1 MDISNKNRNFA
12 SNKIRNIVITIK
24 TNQIMK
30 LNNANQVEAID
41 ITITKEKYPI
51 VFENKVQELMDDCGM
66 TREKAENEVEGM
78 VIECE
83 IYYHKSCGLW
93 ATEQGHVESGI
104 VYDPYDGEVCEEPD
118 ED

>member
-1 MDISNKNRNFA
+1 
-12 SNKIRNIVITIK
+12 
-24 TNQIMK
+24 MK
-30 LNNANQVEAID
+30 LNKANQVEAID

-51 VFENKVQELMDDCGM
+51 VFENKVEELMEDCGM
-66 TREKAENEVEGM
+66 TREEAEAEVEGM

-93 ATEQGHVESGI
+93 ATEQGHVESGV

-118 ED
+118 EDED